1 VAADTAQLTSDL
13 ARQVVARTM
22 SVIGRN
28 VNVMDAHGVILASGH
43 GDRVGAVHEGAL
55 LAAQQDRVVE
65 IAHTEELALRGVR
78 PGINLPLRSH
88 GQTVGVVGITG
99 DPAQVRVLA
108 DLIRVTAELMV
119 DQARAAESRQWRY
132 REREE
137 FVGQAAGGRLAPRE
151 LTEWAA
157 GLGIDLEVARR
168 ATVVVPEAGTQPHS
182 HAHTQALRGLQ
193 RELMNVRGV
202 LVGRAAPQELV
213 VFGPADRS
221 RGPNQDVTE
230 LLRATEGGLRHATGR
245 AFTGPAGFERAYLTA
260 RDALAVAGLVEST
273 QGAYDFDDVPLLA
286 LVRGM
291 GEGWRGDLLAEPWRR
306 LVAADRSGELVATF
320 GAYVQHHA
328 SASAAA
334 GALLVHRNT
343 VRYRLARI
351 GEITGLRMDHL
362 PDVLMLYL
370 GPVLGSER

>member
-1 VAADTAQLTSDL
+1 MVSTAQLTSDL
-13 ARQVVARTM
+13 ARQVVERTM

-28 VNVMDAHGVILASGH
+28 VNVMDPHGVILASGH
-43 GDRVGAVHEGAL
+43 DDRIGAVHEGAL

-65 IAHTEELALRGVR
+65 IAHSEALALRGVQ

-88 GQTVGVVGITG
+88 GQLVGVVGITG
-99 DPAQVRVLA
+99 DPEDVRLLG

-137 FVGQAAGGRLAPRE
+137 FIGHAAAGRLAPRE
-151 LTEWAA
+151 ITEWAA
-157 GLGIDLEVARR
+157 GLGIDLDTACR
-168 ATVVVPEAGTQPHS
+168 ATVIAPTARTQT
-182 HAHTQALRGLQ
+182 HTDALLGLQ
-193 RELMNVRGV
+193 RDLAQVRGV
-202 LVGRAAPQELV
+202 LVGRVEPQELV
-213 VFGPADRS
+213 VFSPAGRS
-221 RGPNQDVTE
+221 RGPNVDVAA
-230 LLRATEGGLRHATGR
+230 LLRAAEGDLRHATGR
-245 AFTGPAGFERAYLTA
+245 AFTGPAAFEHAYLTA
-260 RDALAVAGLVEST
+260 RDTLTVTGLIDSSG
-273 QGAYDFDDVPLLA
+273 GAYDFDDVPLLA

-291 GEGWRGDLLAEPWRR
+291 GEGWRGDLLAEPWQR

-320 GAYVQHHA
+320 GAYIQHHA
-328 SASAAA
+328 SPTAAA
-334 GALLVHRNT
+334 GALHVHRNT